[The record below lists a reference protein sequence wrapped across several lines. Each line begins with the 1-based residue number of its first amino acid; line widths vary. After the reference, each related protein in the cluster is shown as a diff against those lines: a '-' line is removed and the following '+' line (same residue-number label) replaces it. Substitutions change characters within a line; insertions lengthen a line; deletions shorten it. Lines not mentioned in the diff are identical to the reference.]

1 MMPKILLVIAATL
14 SLAVTSCSTT
24 QTGGSVKPADL
35 IAPVVSI
42 AATTVLEKAKTDEDR
57 QAKALVLLKV
67 SEAILAVTDETAT
80 GSDLV
85 ALVSGFAPDKPH
97 WRLLAVTLG
106 SMLDQYKISLGDEQR
121 VATLRAIAAGLKSTA
136 ELYINQ

>member
-1 MMPKILLVIAATL
+1 MMSKILPVIAATL
-14 SLAVTSCSTT
+14 SLAVSSCSTT
-24 QTGGSVKPADL
+24 QTGSVKPADL
-35 IAPVVSI
+35 IAPVVSV

-80 GSDLV
+80 GADLV

-106 SMLDQYKISLGDEQR
+106 SMFDQYKISLGDEQR

-136 ELYINQ
+136 ELYINQP